1 MTVVAAG
8 SSFGEGEPALL
19 LDDKGRKY
27 LLRLRSTG
35 TFQYHRGSLAH
46 ADIIGRPEGTRFV
59 SSKGAP
65 LIGVR
70 PRLADYILKMRRG
83 PQVVYPKDLGPIL
96 VYADIRPGATVVEA
110 GTGSGAATMAL
121 VRAVGLTG
129 RVISCDSRE
138 DHAGRGRTNIKRYF
152 GSIPEHL
159 DLRVGDVR
167 EIVAEVE
174 HDRLVLD
181 LAEPWQVIPAAAG
194 TLRTGGL
201 VAAYVPTVPQVD
213 KIHSTLA
220 SSDRFVDV
228 ETFEILLRTWHVAGR
243 SVRPDHG
250 MVGHTGF
257 VTTARCVAP
266 PEGTIVHEESIH
278 SYTARNAGG

>member
-8 SSFGEGEPALL
+8 IPFGEGEPALL

-27 LLRLRSTG
+27 LLQLRSTG

-46 ADIIGRPEGTRFV
+46 ADIIGRPEGTRFT
-59 SSKGAP
+59 SSNGAP

-70 PRLADYILKMRRG
+70 PRLADYVLKMRRG

-96 VYADIRPGATVVEA
+96 VYADIRPGATVLEA
-110 GTGSGAATMAL
+110 GTGSGAATLAL
-121 VRAVGLTG
+121 VRAVGRTG
-129 RVISCDSRE
+129 RVISCELRE
-138 DHAGRGRTNIKRYF
+138 DHAARGRANIERYF
-152 GSIPEHL
+152 GSIPDHL

-167 EIVAEVE
+167 EIAAQVE

-181 LAEPWQVIPAAAG
+181 LAEPWQVIPAAAE
-194 TLRTGGL
+194 TLRPGGL
-201 VAAYVPTVPQVD
+201 VAGYVPTVPQVD
-213 KIHSTLA
+213 RFHSALE
-220 SSDRFVDV
+220 SSGRFVDV

-257 VTTARCVAP
+257 VTTARCVSP
-266 PEGTIVHEESIH
+266 P
-278 SYTARNAGG
+278 

>member
-8 SSFGEGEPALL
+8 IPFGEGEPALL

-27 LLRLRSTG
+27 LLQLRSTG

-46 ADIIGRPEGTRFV
+46 ADIIGRPEGTRFT
-59 SSKGAP
+59 SSNGAP

-70 PRLADYILKMRRG
+70 PRLADYVLKMRRG

-96 VYADIRPGATVVEA
+96 VYADIRRGATVLEA
-110 GTGSGAATMAL
+110 GTGSGAATLAL
-121 VRAVGLTG
+121 VQAVGRTG
-129 RVISCDSRE
+129 RVISCELRE
-138 DHAGRGRTNIKRYF
+138 DHATRGRANIERYF
-152 GSIPEHL
+152 GSIPDHL

-167 EIVAEVE
+167 EIAAQVE

-181 LAEPWQVIPAAAG
+181 LAEPWQVIPATAD
-194 TLRTGGL
+194 TLRPGGL
-201 VAAYVPTVPQVD
+201 VAGYVPTVPQVD
-213 KIHSTLA
+213 RFHSALE
-220 SSDRFVDV
+220 SSGRFVDV

-266 PEGTIVHEESIH
+266 
-278 SYTARNAGG
+278 R